1 MENDLFE
8 IAKELQLDLDARRR
22 RKVFAE
28 SRGPKNI
35 EEAYALQRALRN
47 YRESRGEKVIGFK
60 IGFTSAGV
68 RRNAKKIMGLDESV
82 HGYLWDTE
90 SFANSSIVDSRRLG
104 IEGELMITILST
116 VDQNPRNWEISYE
129 PIIELHI
136 MGASTSSMWD
146 GPVSDDEGKRGL
158 ELIGTNCVH
167 TGVVRCNKSNK
178 CRLDEIPLDA
188 VMSVSLDHDEVEK
201 VTLRELEIGSS
212 QGPVATLSW
221 LLQTLKKE
229 GNGEEGLIR
238 DGAQILCSTP
248 GTLRRVL
255 PGQMVTATFLGLETF
270 CYAQRHQT

>member
-1 MENDLFE
+1 MEKDLFE

-28 SRGPKNI
+28 SRGPKSI
-35 EEAYALQRALRN
+35 AEAYDLQRALRKF
-47 YRESRGEKVIGFK
+47 RESRGEKVIGFK

-82 HGYLWDTE
+82 HGYLWDAE

-158 ELIGTNCVH
+158 ELIGTNCIH
-167 TGVVRCNKSNK
+167 TGVVRCNQSNN
-178 CRLDEIPLDA
+178 CRLGEIPLDA
-188 VMSVSLDHDEVEK
+188 VMSVSLDHEEVEK

-229 GNGEEGLIR
+229 GNGEEGVIR
-238 DGAQILCSTP
+238 DGAQILCSAP
-248 GTLRRVL
+248 GALHRVL
-255 PGQMVTATFLGLETF
+255 PGQMVTSAFLGLKTS
-270 CYAQRHQT
+270 CYVQGHQT

>member
-35 EEAYALQRALRN
+35 EEAYALQRALRKF
-47 YRESRGEKVIGFK
+47 RESRGEKVIGFK

-68 RRNAKKIMGLDESV
+68 RRNTKGIMGLDESV

-116 VDQNPRNWEISYE
+116 IEQNPRNWEISYE

-136 MGASTSSMWD
+136 MGASTLSMWD

-212 QGPVATLSW
+212 QGPVATVSW

-229 GNGEEGLIR
+229 GNGEEGIIR

-248 GTLRRVL
+248 GALHRVL
-255 PGQMVTATFLGLETF
+255 PGQMVTATFLDLETS
-270 CYAQRHQT
+270 CHAQENQT

>member
-28 SRGPKNI
+28 SRGPKSI
-35 EEAYALQRALRN
+35 EEAYALQRALRKF
-47 YRESRGEKVIGFK
+47 RESRGEKVIGFK

-68 RRNAKKIMGLDESV
+68 RRNAKEIMGLDESV

-116 VDQNPRNWEISYE
+116 FDQNPRNWEISYE

-146 GPVSDDEGKRGL
+146 GPVSDDKGKRGL

-167 TGVVRCNKSNK
+167 TGVVRCNQSNK

-201 VTLRELEIGSS
+201 VTLGELEIGSS

-221 LLQTLKKE
+221 LLQTLNKE

-248 GTLRRVL
+248 GALHRVL
-255 PGQMVTATFLGLETF
+255 PGQTVTATFLCLETS
-270 CYAQRHQT
+270 CYAQGHQT

>member
-8 IAKELQLDLDARRR
+8 IAKELQLDLDSRRR

-28 SRGPKNI
+28 SRGPKSI
-35 EEAYALQRALRN
+35 EEAYALQRALRKF
-47 YRESRGEKVIGFK
+47 RESRGEKVIGFK

-68 RRNAKKIMGLDESV
+68 RRNAKKIMGLDQSV
-82 HGYLWDTE
+82 HGYLWNTE

-116 VDQNPRNWEISYE
+116 VDQNLRNWLISYE
-129 PIIELHI
+129 PIVELHI

-167 TGVVRCNKSNK
+167 TGVVRCNQSNK

-188 VMSVSLDHDEVEK
+188 VMSVSLDHDEIEK
-201 VTLRELEIGSS
+201 VTLRELEIGSA
-212 QGPVATLSW
+212 QGPVATISW

-229 GNGEEGLIR
+229 GNGEEGVIR

-248 GTLRRVL
+248 GALHRVL
-255 PGQMVTATFLGLETF
+255 PGQMVTSTFVDLETS
-270 CYAQRHQT
+270 CYAQGHQT

>member
-28 SRGPKNI
+28 SRGPKSI
-35 EEAYALQRALRN
+35 KEAYDLQRTLRRF
-47 YRESRGEKVIGFK
+47 RESRGEKVIGFK

-201 VTLRELEIGSS
+201 VTLRELEIGSL

-229 GNGEEGLIR
+229 GNGEEGVIR

-248 GTLRRVL
+248 GALHRVL
-255 PGQMVTATFLGLETF
+255 PGQMVTATFLGLETS
-270 CYAQRHQT
+270 CYAQGHQT

>member
-28 SRGPKNI
+28 SRGPKSI
-35 EEAYALQRALRN
+35 EEAYALQRALRKF
-47 YRESRGEKVIGFK
+47 RESRGEKVIGFK

-167 TGVVRCNKSNK
+167 TGVVRCNQSNK

-212 QGPVATLSW
+212 Q
-221 LLQTLKKE
+221 
-229 GNGEEGLIR
+229 
-238 DGAQILCSTP
+238 
-248 GTLRRVL
+248 
-255 PGQMVTATFLGLETF
+255 MVP
-270 CYAQRHQT
+270 

>member
-28 SRGPKNI
+28 SRGPKSI
-35 EEAYALQRALRN
+35 EEAYALQRALRKF
-47 YRESRGEKVIGFK
+47 RESRGEKVIGFK

-68 RRNAKKIMGLDESV
+68 RQNAKKIMGLDQSV
-82 HGYLWDTE
+82 HGYLWNTE

-136 MGASTSSMWD
+136 MGAPNSSMWN

-167 TGVVRCNKSNK
+167 TGVVRCSQSNK
-178 CRLDEIPLDA
+178 CRLDEIPLDT

-201 VTLRELEIGSS
+201 VTLRELEIGSA
-212 QGPVATLSW
+212 QGPVATISW

-229 GNGEEGLIR
+229 GNGEEGVIR

-248 GTLRRVL
+248 GALHRVL
-255 PGQMVTATFLGLETF
+255 PGQMVTSTFVDLETS
-270 CYAQRHQT
+270 CYAQGHQT

>member
-28 SRGPKNI
+28 SRGPRSI
-35 EEAYALQRALRN
+35 EEAYALQRALRKF
-47 YRESRGEKVIGFK
+47 RESRGEKVIGFK

-68 RRNAKKIMGLDESV
+68 RRNAKKIMGLDQSV
-82 HGYLWDTE
+82 HGYLWNTE

-116 VDQNPRNWEISYE
+116 VDQNPGNWEISYE

-136 MGASTSSMWD
+136 MGAPNSSMWN

-167 TGVVRCNKSNK
+167 TGVVRCNQSNK
-178 CRLDEIPLDA
+178 CRLDEIPLDT

-201 VTLRELEIGSS
+201 VTLRELEIGSA
-212 QGPVATLSW
+212 QGPVATISW

-229 GNGEEGLIR
+229 GNGEEGVIR

-248 GTLRRVL
+248 GALHRVL
-255 PGQMVTATFLGLETF
+255 PGQMVTSTFVDLETS
-270 CYAQRHQT
+270 CYAQGHQT

>member
-248 GTLRRVL
+248 GALRRVL

>member
-28 SRGPKNI
+28 SRGPKSI
-35 EEAYALQRALRN
+35 EEAYALQRALRKF
-47 YRESRGEKVIGFK
+47 RESRGEKVIGFK

-68 RRNAKKIMGLDESV
+68 RRNAKKIMGLDQSV
-82 HGYLWDTE
+82 HGYLWNTE

-136 MGASTSSMWD
+136 MGAPNSSMWN

-167 TGVVRCNKSNK
+167 TGVVRCNQSNK

-188 VMSVSLDHDEVEK
+188 VMSVSLDHDEIEK
-201 VTLRELEIGSS
+201 VTLRELEIGSA
-212 QGPVATLSW
+212 QGPVAT
-221 LLQTLKKE
+221 
-229 GNGEEGLIR
+229 I
-238 DGAQILCSTP
+238 
-248 GTLRRVL
+248 
-255 PGQMVTATFLGLETF
+255 
-270 CYAQRHQT
+270 

>member
-1 MENDLFE
+1 
-8 IAKELQLDLDARRR
+8 
-22 RKVFAE
+22 
-28 SRGPKNI
+28 
-35 EEAYALQRALRN
+35 
-47 YRESRGEKVIGFK
+47 
-60 IGFTSAGV
+60 
-68 RRNAKKIMGLDESV
+68 
-82 HGYLWDTE
+82 
-90 SFANSSIVDSRRLG
+90 
-104 IEGELMITILST
+104 MITILST

-129 PIIELHI
+129 PIVELHI

-229 GNGEEGLIR
+229 GNGEEGVIR
-238 DGAQILCSTP
+238 DGAHILCSTP
-248 GTLRRVL
+248 GALHQVL
-255 PGQMVTATFLGLETF
+255 PGTDGDSHILRPGDLLLCPGASNLSYENYATIPSAVIFSIWLTVTPNSFNTSVVCSPWSGLGREGSRRSPPNLAGDLIT
-270 CYAQRHQT
+270 RILPIMG

>member
-28 SRGPKNI
+28 SRGPKSI
-35 EEAYALQRALRN
+35 EEAYALQRALRKF
-47 YRESRGEKVIGFK
+47 RESRGEKVIGFK

-136 MGASTSSMWD
+136 MGASASSMWD

-167 TGVVRCNKSNK
+167 TGVVRCNQSNR

-188 VMSVSLDHDEVEK
+188 VMSVSLDHEEVEK

-229 GNGEEGLIR
+229 GNSEEGVIR

-248 GTLRRVL
+248 GALHRVL
-255 PGQMVTATFLGLETF
+255 PGQMVTATFFDLETS
-270 CYAQRHQT
+270 CYAQGHQN